1 MAGFQFVFNPS
12 SDDIFGRLVTGTAK
26 DEFKYAAIGDV
37 SKYGRPSI
45 DSFAREMGGFGYKK
59 QDHLSEDCKYLVTD
73 NVNSDTAKLLARQ
86 FPAVRP
92 VEYSYLLGKKQKPVD
107 GVIAT
112 CEVAVKLCIGLIG
125 IMALF
130 MGFMSIAEKAGGIRF
145 LSKIVGPFFSKL
157 FPEVPKGHP
166 GNSCAN
172 GTGQCSMS
180 LVRLTPLGTLDS
192 GFGNGGLFTISYDTY
207 AMTRAMAVQRDGK
220 IVLVGSSWT
229 TNNEHNTVV
238 VRVNANG
245 TLDSSFGLMGA
256 VRINL
261 SYAQTDVATDVAVG
275 DDGRIFVAGYTY
287 HQGNH
292 KNFVLALNA
301 YGDYDRGFRNGD
313 MLYFTQTGYHYYDP
327 NVAIDPDGRILIT
340 SQALRMQPY
349 TWGMN
354 ISRILPNGTI
364 DTAYGVNG
372 YRFTTL
378 GSGGIYTTSGIELL
392 PTGEAM
398 VAGTLSAG
406 TSTNG
411 SSKPFMARFTTSGAL
426 DPLFAGGVGYK
437 NGDISSNSAYGTAGR
452 FLDVAPD
459 GKLYLGGYS
468 EDMFYVLR
476 YLGDPLD
483 VAPAPVYFPERNQ
496 VPRATLQTSDVVTVS
511 GLTAGARVPI
521 TVSGGSYIRNNGAAT
536 TQPGYVTNGDTLRLV
551 HTAASGYS
559 SQVTTTV
566 TFGGL
571 SPANNRSTVLG
582 AATTASFTTITEA
595 DTGGNTPPGGGEE
608 S

>member
-1 MAGFQFVFNPS
+1 MTHPDRNFLRFSAFALAGAAFVSGIASAENTDLDPTYGFGGGFLRVIGPVADRANGAALQPDGKLVMAGLSKDANSADQFGLIRHRGDGSP
-12 SDDIFGRLVTGTAK
+12 DTGYGDGTGTGKVLLNLLA
-26 DEFKYAAIGDV
+26 
-37 SKYGRPSI
+37 
-45 DSFAREMGGFGYKK
+45 GY
-59 QDHLSEDCKYLVTD
+59 
-73 NVNSDTAKLLARQ
+73 DTA
-86 FPAVRP
+86 
-92 VEYSYLLGKKQKPVD
+92 VD
-107 GVIAT
+107 
-112 CEVAVKLCIGLIG
+112 VAHT
-125 IMALF
+125 A
-130 MGFMSIAEKAGGIRF
+130 AGTY
-145 LSKIVGPFFSKL
+145 VA
-157 FPEVPKGHP
+157 

-180 LVRLTPLGTLDS
+180 LVRLTPLGTLDT

-238 VRVNANG
+238 VRINANG

-275 DDGRIFVAGYTY
+275 DDGRIIVAGYTY

-452 FLDVAPD
+452 FLNVAPD

-571 SPANNRSTVLG
+571 SPANNRGTVLG